1 MVEFGIVVLTGRYKS
16 DMAVSWMLQPAAG
29 AVVGEREKAN
39 VTWVRVRY
47 SQMTTELAL
56 DSKYNFGHTAYP

>member
-16 DMAVSWMLQPAAG
+16 DVAVSWMLQPAAG

-39 VTWVRVRY
+39 VT
-47 SQMTTELAL
+47 
-56 DSKYNFGHTAYP
+56 

>member
-1 MVEFGIVVLTGRYKS
+1 MVEFEIVVLTGRYKS
-16 DMAVSWMLQPAAG
+16 DVAVSWMLQHAG
-29 AVVGEREKAN
+29 RAVVGEREKAN

-56 DSKYNFGHTAYP
+56 DSKYNFGHTGYP